1 MLTVS
6 AGIAS
11 LASGLLLRSF
21 ARFENVRVVF
31 QHFSAHLVATLDG
44 LPAAWGLRHHRLFS
58 SNRIVKRSER
68 SGLPGILGGVN
79 AAIARALVA
88 GSSAAVLVLEILA
101 GRLLAPYV
109 GVSLETFTGI
119 IGIVLAGIAT
129 GAWAGGAIADQ
140 RDATPLIGAAL
151 AIGGGLTWL
160 ALPILSA
167 FGPQFGDGTVA
178 IIILSTAALFLPAAV
193 LTAVSPMVAKLRLA
207 SLEDTGAVVGGL
219 SAAGTLGA
227 LAGTFITGFVL
238 VSALPT
244 RATVLALGA
253 VLVLAGAIAHGYFT
267 KKMPTTSAVVL
278 LFAAIALGATST
290 RPCEHET
297 SYFCAN
303 IVADEDNAS
312 GKSLYLDGIRHAFI
326 DLDDPTFLDIRY
338 IRLFA
343 QIADVLPEGPLDTL
357 HIGGGGFSFPRYLQ
371 HERPDSNETVLEIDA
386 ALVDLVEAELGL
398 VQSDSFRVQVG
409 DARLALGEMDDGQ
422 FDLVIGDA
430 FASRSVP
437 WHLTT
442 KEFLGEVD
450 RVLTADG
457 IYVMN
462 VIDGGSFDFARAEV
476 GTLMQVFT
484 NVQVIIPP
492 GGLPER
498 GVANAVLIA
507 SQSELPAFEID
518 AADGILLSPS
528 ARVGEDRISDDSET
542 AQFWGGA
549 ESLRDDFAPVDQ
561 LQE

>member
-1 MLTVS
+1 
-6 AGIAS
+6 
-11 LASGLLLRSF
+11 
-21 ARFENVRVVF
+21 
-31 QHFSAHLVATLDG
+31 
-44 LPAAWGLRHHRLFS
+44 
-58 SNRIVKRSER
+58 
-68 SGLPGILGGVN
+68 
-79 AAIARALVA
+79 
-88 GSSAAVLVLEILA
+88 
-101 GRLLAPYV
+101 
-109 GVSLETFTGI
+109 
-119 IGIVLAGIAT
+119 
-129 GAWAGGAIADQ
+129 
-140 RDATPLIGAAL
+140 
-151 AIGGGLTWL
+151 
-160 ALPILSA
+160 
-167 FGPQFGDGTVA
+167 
-178 IIILSTAALFLPAAV
+178 
-193 LTAVSPMVAKLRLA
+193 
-207 SLEDTGAVVGGL
+207 
-219 SAAGTLGA
+219 
-227 LAGTFITGFVL
+227 
-238 VSALPT
+238 
-244 RATVLALGA
+244 
-253 VLVLAGAIAHGYFT
+253 
-267 KKMPTTSAVVL
+267 
-278 LFAAIALGATST
+278 
-290 RPCEHET
+290 
-297 SYFCAN
+297 
-303 IVADEDNAS
+303 
-312 GKSLYLDGIRHAFI
+312 
-326 DLDDPTFLDIRY
+326 
-338 IRLFA
+338 
-343 QIADVLPEGPLDTL
+343 
-357 HIGGGGFSFPRYLQ
+357 
-371 HERPDSNETVLEIDA
+371 
-386 ALVDLVEAELGL
+386 

-507 SQSELPAFEID
+507 SQSELPAFEIH